1 MATTTRRDALKYIG
15 LGFGGVAI
23 APSFLLQACR
33 EAASNPTYTYASF
46 TAPQATALRLIQDMI
61 LPKTESSPS
70 ASEVGSVQFA
80 DTYVNMAEN
89 IIIEGDRAVIEC
101 RGSVTTKK
109 GEPYNNS
116 YCWVCRL
123 RDGKLVEIVEYMDTA
138 LAEAVLERPARALSA

>member
-1 MATTTRRDALKYIG
+1 MDGNRQVIERIFEG
-15 LGFGGVAI
+15 LGRGDASAFRDSLAEDVVWRVPGEGVWAGVYEG
-23 APSFLLQACR
+23 R
-33 EAASNPTYTYASF
+33 EAVMRDL
-46 TAPQATALRLIQDMI
+46 LR
-61 LPKTESSPS
+61 PVF
-70 ASEVGSVQFA
+70 AQFA

>member
-1 MATTTRRDALKYIG
+1 MDGNRQVIERIFEG
-15 LGFGGVAI
+15 LGRGDASAFRDSLAEDVVWRVPGEGVWAGI
-23 APSFLLQACR
+23 YEGR
-33 EAASNPTYTYASF
+33 EAVMRDL
-46 TAPQATALRLIQDMI
+46 LR
-61 LPKTESSPS
+61 PVF
-70 ASEVGSVQFA
+70 AQFA